1 MFLLRH
7 GQSFFNLHFNR
18 TRRDPG
24 IEDPELTPFGVG
36 QARAAAAALATTP
49 LTRIIVSPYT
59 RALQTAQPFLRTHD
73 ATMVIM
79 HEVRERAA
87 YICDVGSAPNLLAER
102 FPHHEF
108 DHLPR
113 QWWHVGLEPV
123 ESTVARA
130 DEFRT
135 AMAAREDGATT
146 LLVSHW
152 AFILALSGRSL
163 DNGEVLQY
171 DPAGGVPPAGD
182 PAAHAALEIDWDS

>member
-18 TRRDPG
+18 TRMDPG
-24 IEDPELTPFGVG
+24 IEDPELTPFGIE
-36 QARAAAAALATTP
+36 QARAAAATLATTP

-87 YICDVGSAPNLLAER
+87 FSCDVGSTPDLLAER
-102 FPHHEF
+102 FPHHDF
-108 DHLPR
+108 DHLPH
-113 QWWHVGLEPV
+113 QWWHGGLEPV
-123 ESTVARA
+123 ASTVARA
-130 DEFRT
+130 DAFRA
-135 AMAAREDGATT
+135 AMAARGDSATT

-163 DNGEVLQY
+163 ENGEVLQY
-171 DPAGGVPPAGD
+171 DPAARAP
-182 PAAHAALEIDWDS
+182 LEIDWDS

>member
-24 IEDPELTPFGVG
+24 IEDPELTPFGVE
-36 QARAAAAALATTP
+36 QARAAAASLAATP

-59 RALQTAQPFLRTHD
+59 RTLQTAQPFLRTH
-73 ATMVIM
+73 AAPMVIM
-79 HEVRERAA
+79 HEVRERTAFT
-87 YICDVGSAPNLLAER
+87 CDVGSAPELLAEK
-102 FPHHEF
+102 FPHHAF

-113 QWWHVGLEPV
+113 QWWHAGLEPV

-130 DEFRT
+130 DAFRA
-135 AMAAREDGATT
+135 AMAAREDSATT

-152 AFILALSGRSL
+152 AFILALTGRSL
-163 DNGEVLQY
+163 ENGEVLRY
-171 DPAGGVPPAGD
+171 DPTMRAP
-182 PAAHAALEIDWDS
+182 LKIDWDS